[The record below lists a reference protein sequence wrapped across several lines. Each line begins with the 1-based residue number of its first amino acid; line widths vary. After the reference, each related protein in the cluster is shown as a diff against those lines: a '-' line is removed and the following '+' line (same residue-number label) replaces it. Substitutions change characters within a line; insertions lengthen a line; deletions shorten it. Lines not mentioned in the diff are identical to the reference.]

1 MLHALSANTTSLRT
15 MEDKMCNV
23 SVQTFILFYFDFS
36 PLFLSTSAVY
46 TKSMFYVIVC
56 ISFDRK

>member
-1 MLHALSANTTSLRT
+1 
-15 MEDKMCNV
+15 MCNV